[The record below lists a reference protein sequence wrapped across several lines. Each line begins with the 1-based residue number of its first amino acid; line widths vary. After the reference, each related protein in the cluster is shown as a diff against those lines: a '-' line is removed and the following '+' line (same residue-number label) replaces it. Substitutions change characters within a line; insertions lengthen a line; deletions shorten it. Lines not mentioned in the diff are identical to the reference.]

1 MYSVCRAG
9 KAVGRAGQVPTVIL
23 PFSVRP
29 AIMSDG
35 RAFPRKQG
43 SARCGRDERLCFQQ
57 PVGGGVS
64 GAGNGASF
72 RSNAKWMIRHTTPT
86 LIAESATLN
95 AGQ

>member
-1 MYSVCRAG
+1 MYSVCKAG
-9 KAVGRAGQVPTVIL
+9 NAGRSSRSGSEAHP
-23 PFSVRP
+23 SVLCS
-29 AIMSDG
+29 AAMVSDG
-35 RAFPRKQG
+35 RAFPSQTGFGALWQG
-43 SARCGRDERLCFQQ
+43 RTTLFQQ

-72 RSNAKWMIRHTTPT
+72 RSNAKWMIRQTTPT

>member
-1 MYSVCRAG
+1 MGELPSLRANRPAAFRG
-9 KAVGRAGQVPTVIL
+9 SSFLLHSLFCQRLCLMDASRV
-23 PFSVRP
+23 SVR
-29 AIMSDG
+29 
-35 RAFPRKQG
+35 
-43 SARCGRDERLCFQQ
+43 CGGDEQTQFQQ

-64 GAGNGASF
+64 GAGSGASF